1 MKGYLLDTNICVYL
15 LRGNDNIVNAIEKV
29 GWLSCCISEITVAEL
44 VYGAECSRHVERNK
58 DIVYDLCEHLRI
70 IPISPCI
77 DEFAQQKARLRKL
90 GLLIEDSDLWI
101 GVTSVVNNFIMV
113 TENVKHLG
121 RIDGIKI
128 ENWNAS
134 AEVANL

>member
-1 MKGYLLDTNICVYL
+1 MI
-15 LRGNDNIVNAIEKV
+15 
-29 GWLSCCISEITVAEL
+29 
-44 VYGAECSRHVERNK
+44 
-58 DIVYDLCEHLRI
+58 
-70 IPISPCI
+70 
-77 DEFAQQKARLRKL
+77 FAQQKARLRKKK
-90 GLLIEDSDLWI
+90 LLIEDSDLWI